1 MQDAGAN
8 ILLLECVPKS
18 LAKTITDILEIPVIG
33 IGAGPET
40 TGQIMVLH
48 DVLGV
53 SPITPKFVKNFL
65 IESSNGIPGAIE
77 AYVKAV
83 KTKAFPAQEHSFN

>member
-1 MQDAGAN
+1 MPTA
-8 ILLLECVPKS
+8 
-18 LAKTITDILEIPVIG
+18 LAKSITESLEIPVIG

-65 IESSNGIPGAIE
+65 NESTNGIPGAIE

-83 KTKAFPAQEHSFN
+83 KSKTFPAEEHCFN